1 MNRSAVLWL
10 LLALGGCKPPVVL
23 AGPAAKCETQAI
35 DLTLTASDRINPD
48 DEGRPLPTQFRIY
61 QLKSLSRLETVEFE
75 DLWRRAPEVLA
86 EDLLHAD
93 EMTLYPSKQ
102 QVKSITRDPKANYL
116 VGIAIVRRPAGT
128 SWRGTYVIPK
138 PPLESACADL
148 RGSFFL
154 ENSNVEVWP
163 RLFDK
168 PAEKPDVA
176 GKAKEKANEL
186 GDKATEAAKG
196 KVEEKLP

>member
-1 MNRSAVLWL
+1 MTRPAL
-10 LLALGGCKPPVVL
+10 LLFLFAAGGCKPPVVIG
-23 AGPAAKCETQAI
+23 GPQAKCETQAI

-48 DEGRPLPTQFRIY
+48 EDGHALPTQFRIY
-61 QLKSLSRLETVEFE
+61 QLKSLSKLETIEFE
-75 DLWRRAPEVLA
+75 DLWRKAGEVLG
-86 EDLLHAD
+86 EDLVHTD
-93 EMTLYPSKQ
+93 ELTLYPSKQ

-116 VGIAIVRRPAGT
+116 VGVAIVRRPSGT

-138 PPLESACADL
+138 APLESACADL

-154 ENSNVEVWP
+154 ENSNIEVWP